1 MAYQQEG
8 DLVIETIDPA
18 ALQALC
24 GRKLARYK
32 RPATIVVV
40 DAIPKNPVGKTDKK
54 YADAARAVRAVAARP
69 EPDPLPVLG
78 SRSPRPPERGQ
89 R

>member
-1 MAYQQEG
+1 MTHQRDC
-8 DLVIETIDPA
+8 DLVIETIDPP

-24 GRKLARYK
+24 GRRLARYK

-54 YADAARAVRAVAARP
+54 SLRASHCAPASTPGRRPRRVLAPAR
-69 EPDPLPVLG
+69 LPVDPIG
-78 SRSPRPPERGQ
+78 RVW
-89 R
+89 